1 MSGPG
6 NPTDTS
12 REEKTSR
19 LTPSSVVYW
28 SRLGF
33 AVLAATVYNVIGL
46 SFRGNWGVELGT
58 LTALGLGIA
67 FYAGSVYFF
76 RFVLGYED
84 ADLKGP
90 RKLVTTGMGTY
101 IIWLLFGIILI
112 NTILFARA

>member
-1 MSGPG
+1 LSESSGP
-6 NPTDTS
+6 PDTS
-12 REEKTSR
+12 REEKSSK
-19 LTPSSVVYW
+19 LTPPSVVYW

-33 AVLAATVYNVIGL
+33 AILAAAIYNVIGL
-46 SFRGNWGVELGT
+46 SFHGNWGLELGT

-67 FYAGSVYFF
+67 FYAGSVYFY

-112 NTILFARA
+112 NTLLFARA